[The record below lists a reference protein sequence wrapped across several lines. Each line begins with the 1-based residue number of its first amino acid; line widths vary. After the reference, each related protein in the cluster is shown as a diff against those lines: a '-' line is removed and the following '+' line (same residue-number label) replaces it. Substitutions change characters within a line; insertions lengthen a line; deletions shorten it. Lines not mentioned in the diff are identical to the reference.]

1 MLVVMEKFRR
11 AFPEQTTGIGRFVT
25 CDIGCVFLSSSVNWS
40 CRKHADLKRIDTP
53 STDRGKSH
61 PSSCDFSPRAA
72 QLLHNYGMAR
82 PDTVIGARPT
92 EKRRVI
98 RFRVTRRLIRLI

>member
-40 CRKHADLKRIDTP
+40 CRKHAELKRIDTP

-61 PSSCDFSPRAA
+61 PSSCDFPSRAA
-72 QLLHNYGMAR
+72 QLLHNCGMAR
-82 PDTVIGARPT
+82 PDTLIGEQPA